1 LTTVGFR
8 RRLPASR
15 IDFENLPRGRESTMP
30 AHRQRL
36 RVSLAVLPLLV
47 AGLALLL
54 GADSSHGASPPA
66 KATPE
71 SLEEWRALRKAA
83 DDVMAAPRGPQRIRE
98 CEAFL
103 KQHPEYHDQRLYRV
117 LVDDLIGTKRFD
129 PVRVAR
135 ILERWAAPEE
145 DSYLPVAL
153 IGMYYFRY
161 HLPLDSAERLLKQ
174 AREALGREQAALE
187 KESDPRAHEQTI
199 YFDPRFEIELTQG
212 RILLARRDAAGAVKK
227 LREAEAIARDLGEVM
242 TLRDSRRE
250 IVRELESGSQDV
262 DRLYVSLSE
271 AYARLG
277 DRSSARR
284 CLAKVR
290 GGGDAESQEISRE
303 VEKLRRELKA
313 APPALA
319 ETRSEPM
326 PAHEFTLDDLEGKPV
341 SLSDYRGRVVLVMLW
356 TTW

>member
-1 LTTVGFR
+1 MSGPLSGR
-8 RRLPASR
+8 RILPVL
-15 IDFENLPRGRESTMP
+15 LP
-30 AHRQRL
+30 
-36 RVSLAVLPLLV
+36 VLAAAV
-47 AGLALLL
+47 ALSFLL
-54 GADSSHGASPPA
+54 GAESSPRASRA
-66 KATPE
+66 AGQDTPR
-71 SLEEWRALRKAA
+71 SLAEWRALRKAA
-83 DDVMAAPRGPQRIRE
+83 DDAMAAPRGPQRIRE

-103 KQHPEYHDQRLYRV
+103 RQHPNYHDPRLYRV
-117 LVDDLIGTKRFD
+117 LVDDLVGTMRFD
-129 PVRVAR
+129 PAHVAR

-153 IGMYYFRY
+153 VGMYYFRY

-199 YFDPRFEIELTQG
+199 YFDPRFEIELTEG

-227 LREAEAIARDLGEVM
+227 LREAEAIARDLGEIM

-271 AYARLG
+271 GYARLG